1 MPSAPIH
8 PGEILKDEMT
18 TLNLSPAKLARAIK
32 VPANRVSQ
40 IVSGK
45 RSISADTALRL
56 GRLLSTGPQFWLN
69 LQKAYELDL
78 LNVSGRPDLSG
89 IVPLVN
95 SVKRRP

>member
-18 TLNLSPAKLARAIK
+18 ALNLSSAKLARAIK

-45 RSISADTALRL
+45 RSISADSALRL
-56 GRLLSTGPQFWLN
+56 GKLLSTGPQFWLN

-78 LNVSGRPDLSG
+78 ILASGCFDRDG
-89 IVPLVN
+89 IA
-95 SVKRRP
+95 R